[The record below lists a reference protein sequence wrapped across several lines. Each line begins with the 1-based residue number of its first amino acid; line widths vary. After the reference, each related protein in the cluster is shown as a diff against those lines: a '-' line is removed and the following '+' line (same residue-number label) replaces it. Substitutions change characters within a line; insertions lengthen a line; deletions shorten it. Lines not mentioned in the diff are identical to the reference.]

1 MDGNQVIVS
10 AEIKRVR
17 PDTWL
22 AAVWSLLLRI
32 FVAGAVGYALYR
44 MQAIIVVVLLAAMVA
59 FTAAPVVDWLCRT
72 SPFRLLPRHA
82 RRPVAAVIVFTLL
95 AAGLVGLAV
104 LIVQPLAK
112 EIAIFSGQW
121 TEHQAQIQRWSAWL
135 QERYAQL
142 PPEIQGWLQAQDFKL
157 LVTRVVEQG
166 QHALH
171 RTTSSV
177 IHLVELI
184 LIPVLAFSFLTE
196 SRPIK
201 NEFMLCLPRHRVRDA
216 LYVLRQSGRIL
227 QSYAIGQ
234 LILAVIA
241 GVTVWLMLTVLGIR
255 YALAMAIVAAITRVI
270 PVVGPLLG
278 GIPIMILCA
287 LISWERALIVLIG
300 FTVMH
305 LVESKVVMPR
315 LIGYRIRLHPAV
327 VIIVLLIGAEFF
339 GMWGMFLAA
348 PIAAIVKVLFH
359 HFYVRP
365 HKHEPPFRSV
375 PPAPLS
381 RKEVEVERPAV
392 AGIRGH
398 SGAH

>member
-1 MDGNQVIVS
+1 VS
-10 AEIKRVR
+10 ADIKRVR

-22 AAVWSLLLRI
+22 GAVWNLLLRI
-32 FVAGAVGYALYR
+32 VVVAAVGYALYR
-44 MQAIIVVVLLAAMVA
+44 IREIIVVVLLAAMLA
-59 FTAAPVVDWLCRT
+59 FTTAPVVDWLCRV
-72 SPFRLLPRHA
+72 SPFRLLPHHS
-82 RRPVAAVIVFTLL
+82 RRGWAAAVVFTLL
-95 AAGLVGLAV
+95 AASLIGLAI
-104 LIVQPLAK
+104 LIVQPLAR
-112 EIAIFSGQW
+112 EIAVFTGQW
-121 TEHQAQIQRWSAWL
+121 SEHQAQVGRWTESIQ
-135 QERYAQL
+135 QRYAQL
-142 PPEIQGWLQAQDFKL
+142 PPEIQEWVAGQDFKML
-157 LVTRVVEQG
+157 ATRAVEQV

-171 RTTSSV
+171 RTVESGML
-177 IHLVELI
+177 LVELI

-201 NEFMLCLPRHRVRDA
+201 SEFMLCLPRWRVRDA
-216 LYVLRQSGRIL
+216 LYVLRASGMIL

-234 LILAVIA
+234 LLLALIA
-241 GVTVWLMLTVLGIR
+241 GVTVWLMLTALGFK

-278 GIPIMILCA
+278 GIPIFILCA
-287 LISWERALIVLIG
+287 LQGWDRTVIMLIG
-300 FTVMH
+300 FMVMH

-365 HKHEPPFRSV
+365 RKHEPPVRPV
-375 PPAPLS
+375 PPAS
-381 RKEVEVERPAV
+381 ISSKELEVERPAV